1 MSFEYDRAVELCKIR
16 GISIH
21 ELCIRSGVPTN
32 TFTKPRRGLGDIS
45 IESLKKI
52 CEDGL
57 GITIDQFYEPDS
69 RKTTLTDKQKR
80 FLELSSSCTDE
91 QKKRVMVYLRG
102 LAQMRAFDDEKEER
116 QDKNEKRDS

>member
-1 MSFEYDRAVELCKIR
+1 MSFEYDRAAELCKTR

-21 ELCIRSGVPTN
+21 ELCRMSGVPAN
-32 TFTKPRRGLGDIS
+32 TFTKPKRGLGDIS

-69 RKTTLTDKQKR
+69 KVTTLSYRQRR
-80 FLELSSSCTDE
+80 FLELSSICTEE
-91 QKKRVMVYLRG
+91 QKKRVMVYMRG
-102 LAQMRAFDDEKEER
+102 LAQMRAFDDEKETAKDE
-116 QDKNEKRDS
+116 